1 MKKILFI
8 EDDPIILKVF
18 QSRLAEEHL
27 DIIVAIDSDEG
38 LRKVKTEHPDLI
50 VLDIFMG
57 EKSGLDTLAALRAEE
72 KSGARIPVIIL
83 STDDREETRKKAE
96 ELGIEDYFVKG
107 LVSLREIVARI
118 QEILA

>member
-38 LRKVKTEHPDLI
+38 LRKAKTEHPDLI

>member
-38 LRKVKTEHPDLI
+38 LRKAKTEHPDLI

-57 EKSGLDTLAALRAEE
+57 EKSGLDTFAALRAEE